1 MIQLWEE
8 HSPSSE
14 CDWDIEQVANSG
26 GDQVEADSFWWL
38 AKQHGYKAQPK
49 EAKSEQQE
57 SLTPAEKL
65 LQLEKCAE
73 DLKTTKVDFNHRL
86 PIIRKLAKELE
97 ISMRDQELA
106 KMLDRTGKSTVS
118 AKYLD
123 RVILSP
129 LSLKDGC
136 VMGFY

>member
-1 MIQLWEE
+1 MGRAQPIKRV
-8 HSPSSE
+8 
-14 CDWDIEQVANSG
+14 DWDVKQVANSG

-38 AKQHGYKAQPK
+38 ATVHGYTAQPK
-49 EAKSEQQE
+49 EANSKQ
-57 SLTPAEKL
+57 LTPTSEKL